1 MTALFSFQRL
11 ILSLLIVLAS
21 SVSVA
26 QARVKVESG
35 FEPSTLQAGRTGE
48 FKITLQGT
56 QLQAQGT
63 IPTVDGLEFISSG
76 QQRSF
81 DMTNNHMV
89 STLTYTFKVRA
100 REPGQ
105 YTLPSFELKVGQ
117 ETFTIPEHTLEVVPR
132 SKEETDQLM
141 LELTLPRETF
151 YVGETVPFDVTL
163 LAAETVRGQLL
174 QAAPVQVGEAFTMAD
189 FTIQPSRQYTHKAGK
204 PFQAIS
210 WPSALTTLK
219 SGEHE
224 LSFEMNLAVVSDD
237 PQQARHSRSMS
248 PLFDSF
254 FDNMFRQQEQ
264 VRLIT
269 PPLNVNVIPLP
280 DKGKPEGFTGAIGLF
295 SITEPTPASPV
306 ARVGEPLTLKVEIS
320 GEGNFSRLTPPALTN
335 DATWR
340 SYTPKMEFIGRD
352 PRKFE
357 GKQVIE
363 YVVIPREAGL
373 QPLPKVRFSY
383 FNPETREYIV
393 LSPDSGRTIEVLPAP
408 PGSTPSVMAAT
419 EAPPS
424 VEPDGEILPIML
436 HPGRWSSVR
445 EPWLRQPAFW
455 VLQLLPALAITA
467 LLIIRRRQWRLEHD
481 PVYALRQ
488 KARKALH
495 HAHEA
500 LVQAHQQNNDSAFM
514 SHLAETLR
522 WWVVLELGRQNGDS
536 LTTHE
541 IIALLE
547 QADAPAE
554 IKAPARQVLAAMEAW
569 RYAGRPDTL
578 PVRAALLE
586 AINIVITHN
595 ISARS

>member
-1 MTALFSFQRL
+1 MTAPFPFQRL
-11 ILSLLIVLAS
+11 ILGLLIVLVGSAS
-21 SVSVA
+21 IA
-26 QARVKVESG
+26 HARVKIESG
-35 FEPSTLQAGRTGE
+35 FQPSTLQVGRTGE

-56 QLQAQGT
+56 HNQAQGT
-63 IPTVDGLEFISSG
+63 IPTVEGLEFISSG

-81 DMTNNHMV
+81 NMTNNHMV

-100 REPGQ
+100 LQPGQ

-117 ETFTIPEHTLEVVPR
+117 ETLTIPEHTLEVVPR
-132 SKEETDQLM
+132 SDDETDQLM

-174 QAAPVQVGEAFTMAD
+174 QPAPVQVGEAFTMAD
-189 FTIQPSRQYTHKAGK
+189 FAIQPTREYTHKAGR

-210 WPSALTTLK
+210 WPSALTMLK

-224 LSFEMNLAVVSDD
+224 LSFEMNLAVASDD
-237 PQQARHSRSMS
+237 SQQARRSRNMS

-254 FDNMFRQQEQ
+254 FDSMFRQHDE
-264 VRLIT
+264 VRLTT

-295 SITEPTPASPV
+295 SITEPTPVSPV
-306 ARVGEPLTLKVEIS
+306 ARVGEPLTIKVEIS
-320 GEGNFSRLTPPALTN
+320 GEGNFSRLTPPSLNHDT
-335 DATWR
+335 TWR

-363 YVVIPREAGL
+363 YVIIPREAGL

-383 FNPETREYIV
+383 FNPETQEYIV

-408 PGSTPSVMAAT
+408 PGIAPSVIAT
-419 EAPPS
+419 SEPPPS
-424 VEPDGEILPIML
+424 VETGNEILPIML
-436 HPGRWSSVR
+436 HLGRCSSARV
-445 EPWLRQPAFW
+445 PWLRQPVFW
-455 VLQLLPALAITA
+455 ALQLLPALIITA
-467 LLIIRRRQWRLEHD
+467 LLVIRRRQWRLEHD
-481 PVYALRQ
+481 HAYALRE
-488 KARKALH
+488 KARKALQI
-495 HAHEA
+495 AHEA
-500 LVQAHQQNNDSAFM
+500 LLQAHRQNNDSAFM

-522 WWVVLELGRQNGDS
+522 WWVVLKLERQNGDS

-547 QADAPAE
+547 KANAPAE
-554 IKAPARQVLAAMEAW
+554 IKKPARQVLEAMEAW
-569 RYAGRPDTL
+569 RYAGRTDTL
-578 PVRAALLE
+578 PERVTLLE
-586 AINIVITHN
+586 AVNTLITHN
-595 ISARS
+595 FST